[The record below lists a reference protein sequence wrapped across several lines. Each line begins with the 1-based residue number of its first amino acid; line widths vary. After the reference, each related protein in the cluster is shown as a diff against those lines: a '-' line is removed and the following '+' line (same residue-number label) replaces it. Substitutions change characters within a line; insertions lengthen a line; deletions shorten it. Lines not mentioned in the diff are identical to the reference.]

1 MPTVR
6 PDRVGRVLSD
16 PGDPAGRVPPDPAAE
31 GNRKVLILLAATA
44 LLFAIHLL
52 PSPAPLQRAGNLIPL
67 TAAGKTCLG
76 IMAFAVTLW
85 VTEALP
91 FAATSL
97 LIVLLIPAFGI
108 AGFREV
114 VRASFGDPVIVFFI
128 GVLILAAGFT
138 LSGLGTRLTYLV
150 LLRVG
155 TQTSRVLL
163 GFLIVGTLI
172 SMWITDIA
180 VAAMLFPLG
189 VGLLR
194 DAGLRPAHSNFG
206 RALMIATAFG
216 PLIGGI
222 ATPAG
227 TAANL
232 VAIAQLKQ
240 LAGVDVSFG
249 RWMVLGVP
257 ASLLMIPFAW
267 RILLW
272 MFPPELDRLPIGHD
286 AIRDRLRDLGPL
298 RPTERRT
305 LLVFA
310 SVVALWLFTP
320 LPVEA
325 VGLGGG
331 VALFVPGLRVLSWKE
346 AEAQV
351 EWGGVMLI
359 VAGLSLGLVVFES
372 GAARWLAWV
381 LLGQI
386 TSVPGALRPFV
397 IVLAVA
403 GLHLLFSSNT
413 VTATII
419 TPILVA
425 LATDLRLDAWATV
438 APAAFTSS
446 LAFILVSEGP
456 TTIIPYA
463 SGYFSIRDLAKAG
476 ILMTIAAATC
486 VATTQYVVRM
496 LSLDLGAVHD
506 AARSGIERVA
516 AVHDA
521 AVVPQDEIA
530 GAPAVTP
537 RLRIGR
543 CRLPD
548 AIEQCVRRIERQSL
562 QPRVAASAEIQML
575 PSGLRVHTDE
585 RMECSG
591 RRAWIVA
598 RRDAGTDISSAVVR
612 PVVLDAEPERLRAQI
627 IGKRLPSAV
636 HRAEARV
643 ATRSWNFEGIER
655 ARFGWIGQVRHV
667 RVPHGFAGAEAADG
681 HAIFDHVRHDVDLG
695 MTVHESTAILLNG
708 RLVERAESTAESDQ
722 IGITESLV
730 AKQQHC
736 VVEPRAIDLGERHV
750 INRSEVDAANFRA
763 EYGGGGD
770 NLQNRA
776 ARTVRGHISDRHIE
790 YGKIPDSNRWVEQG

>member
-1 MPTVR
+1 MSVVR
-6 PDRVGRVLSD
+6 PNRGGRVLSEP
-16 PGDPAGRVPPDPAAE
+16 PGQRD
-31 GNRKVLILLAATA
+31 RKLLILLAATA

-52 PSPAPLQRAGNLIPL
+52 PTPAPLQRAGNLIPL

-97 LIVLLIPAFGI
+97 LVVLLIPAFGI
-108 AGFREV
+108 AEFREV

-128 GVLILAAGFT
+128 GVLILAAAFT

-180 VAAMLFPLG
+180 VAAMLLPLG

-194 DAGLRPAHSNFG
+194 DAGLQPARSNFG

-240 LAGVDVSFG
+240 LARVDVSFW
-249 RWMVLGVP
+249 RWMGLGVP

-272 MFPPELDRLPIGHD
+272 MFPPELDRLPISHD
-286 AIRDRLRDLGPL
+286 VIRDRLRDLGPL
-298 RPTERRT
+298 RPAERRT

-310 SVVALWLFTP
+310 TVVALWLFAP
-320 LPVEA
+320 FPVEA

-386 TSVPGALRPFV
+386 TSVPDALRPFV

-419 TPILVA
+419 VPILVA
-425 LATDLRLDAWATV
+425 LATDLHLDPWMTV

-456 TTIIPYA
+456 TTIIPYS
-463 SGYFSIRDLAKAG
+463 SGYFSIRDMAKAG
-476 ILMTIAAATC
+476 VLMTIAAAVC
-486 VATTQYVVRM
+486 VAATQYVERV

-506 AARSGIERVA
+506 APRSRIERVA
-516 AVHDA
+516 PVHDA
-521 AVVPQDEIA
+521 AVVPQDEVA
-530 GAPAVTP
+530 RVPGVTP
-537 RLRIGR
+537 GVRIGGR
-543 CRLPD
+543 RLPD
-548 AIEQCVRRIERQSL
+548 AIEQRSGRIERQSL
-562 QPRVAASAEIQML
+562 QPRVAASSEIQML
-575 PSGLRVHTDE
+575 PSCLRVHTDE

-591 RRAWIVA
+591 GRVWIVG
-598 RRDAGTDISSAVVR
+598 RRDAGADISAAVVR
-612 PVVLDAEPERLRAQI
+612 PVMLDAQPERCRAQI
-627 IGKRLPSAV
+627 VGERLPCAV

-643 ATRSWNFEGIER
+643 TTRGWNFERIER
-655 ARFGWIGQVRHV
+655 ARFGRIGQVRHV
-667 RVPHGFAGAEAADG
+667 GVPHGLAGAEAADG
-681 HAIFDHVRHDVDLG
+681 DAVFDDVRDDVNLG
-695 MTVHESTAILLNG
+695 MTFDEPAAILLDR
-708 RLVERAESTAESDQ
+708 RLVERAESTAEGDQ
-722 IGITESLV
+722 VGVAELLV
-730 AKQQHC
+730 AKQQHR
-736 VVEPRAIDLGERHV
+736 VVEPRAIDLGERRV
-750 INRSEVDAANFRA
+750 SYRSEVDTADFRA
-763 EYGGGGD
+763 ECGSCRNNVETRSY
-770 NLQNRA
+770 
-776 ARTVRGHISDRHIE
+776 RHIE
-790 YGKIPDSNRWVEQG
+790 YGKIPDSNRGVEQA